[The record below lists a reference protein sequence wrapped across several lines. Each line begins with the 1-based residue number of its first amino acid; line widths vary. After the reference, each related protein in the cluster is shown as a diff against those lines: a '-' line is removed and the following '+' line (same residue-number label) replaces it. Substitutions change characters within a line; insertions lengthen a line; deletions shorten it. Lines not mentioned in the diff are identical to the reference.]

1 MLEQTETTQ
10 VRGGRPRG
18 IPKTGGRKK
27 GSRNRPKVPTSVP
40 TAVAAA
46 PAAAGGGGAASGD
59 ENTPR
64 ARTREAFPKYRVVR
78 TGALIPYVNNPRTHS
93 PAQITKIAASIQEFG
108 FTNPVL
114 TDGKRGVV
122 AGHGRLLAAEKLGM
136 ATVPT
141 IELAHLSKAQRR
153 AYVIADNKL
162 AEAAG
167 WDDELLTLELGD
179 LRDDGFDLSLLGF
192 DGPELRALF
201 EEPDLNTPVPEP
213 SDAQNVVCPECGHS
227 FPPP

>member
-1 MLEQTETTQ
+1 ML
-10 VRGGRPRG
+10 GK
-18 IPKTGGRKK
+18 KTGGRIK
-27 GSRNRPKVPTSVP
+27 GISFNKPKLPTSVP

-46 PAAAGGGGAASGD
+46 PGAAGGGGAADAPNSFA
-59 ENTPR
+59 PQAR
-64 ARTREAFPKYRVVR
+64 AHAREATAFPKYRVARV
-78 TGALIPYVNNPRTHS
+78 GALIPYVNNPRTHS
-93 PAQITKIAASIQEFG
+93 PAQIAKIAASIKEFG

-179 LRDDGFDLSLLGF
+179 LREEGFDLSLLGF

-201 EEPDLNTPVPEP
+201 EEPDLNAPVPGP